1 MGFVREERRSIV
13 DTMQQAGPD
22 APTLCEGWT
31 VRDLLA
37 HLVLRE
43 GRPDAAPGI
52 LIPPL
57 AGYTARVQAS
67 VARRNFGE
75 LLDAVRSGP
84 PWYSPMR
91 YLDEKANLV
100 EYIVHHEDVRRAQPD
115 WEPRELPA
123 PVRGAL
129 WKAATMLGRRAY
141 SSAAAPVV
149 LEAPGRPEVRVHHGG
164 DGGAVTLRG
173 EPEELVLHAFGRDAV
188 RIGFEGPA
196 EQARAV
202 REMKRTIP

>member
-1 MGFVREERRSIV
+1 MGFVQEERRAIV
-13 DTMQQAGPD
+13 DTMQQVGPD
-22 APTLCEGWT
+22 APTLCAGWT

-43 GRPDAAPGI
+43 SRPDAAPGI
-52 LIPPL
+52 LLPPL
-57 AGYTARVQAS
+57 AGYTARVQES

-84 PWYSPMR
+84 PWYSPLR

-100 EYIVHHEDVRRAQPD
+100 EYIVHHEDVRRAHEG

-141 SSAAAPVV
+141 SSAPAPVT
-149 LEAPGRPEVRVHHGG
+149 LEAPGRSGVRVHGG
-164 DGGAVTLRG
+164 GGAGVTLRG
-173 EPEELVLHAFGRDAV
+173 EPEELLLHAFGRDAV
-188 RIGFEGPA
+188 RIDADGPA
-196 EQARAV
+196 ESARAV

>member
-1 MGFVREERRSIV
+1 
-13 DTMQQAGPD
+13 MQQAGPD

-43 GRPDAAPGI
+43 SRPDAAPGI

-57 AGYTARVQAS
+57 AGYTARVQES

-75 LLDAVRSGP
+75 LLDAVLSGP

-91 YLDEKANLV
+91 YVDEKANLV
-100 EYIVHHEDVRRAQPD
+100 EYIVHHEDVRRAQEE

-123 PVRGAL
+123 AVRGAL

-141 SSAAAPVV
+141 SSAPAPVT
-149 LEAPGRPEVRVHHGG
+149 LEAPGRPRVRVHAGRG
-164 DGGAVTLRG
+164 EGVTLRG
-173 EPEELVLHAFGRDAV
+173 EPEEVLLHAFGRDAV
-188 RIGFEGPA
+188 RIDVDGPA
-196 EQARAV
+196 ESARAV